1 MEKTVKLTRSEII
14 KWVILFAAVLSA
26 FVANQYGERNNTRR
40 IERLEIEVRELRECQ
55 SASASEI
62 ANMNGKL
69 DVINENVNAIKDAI
83 ISRGLGRNN

>member
-14 KWVILFAAVLSA
+14 KWVILFTAVLSA

-83 ISRGLGRNN
+83 IDRGLGRNY